1 MDAYTL
7 ADTEYLLSLYITCQ
21 STASGTIIIAPRD
34 YNNANGDSTDALA
47 LMRVRYSIPDGS
59 SIRIAWDNDA
69 GAPGTNW
76 LTLVGKSHGI
86 EGVPGGV
93 LTAEALETVTA
104 APPGP
109 TANWGRLHVTSDT
122 DTFLLVLH
130 FKKIGGYGG
139 YPAVRSDTEPMGVKT
154 LT

>member
-21 STASGTIIIAPRD
+21 STATGTIIIDPRD
-34 YNNANGDSTDALA
+34 YNNANGDNTDALA
-47 LMRVRYSIPDGS
+47 LMRVRYSIPDGN
-59 SIRIAWDNDA
+59 SIRIAWDDDA
-69 GAPGTNW
+69 GAAGVNW

-86 EGVPGGV
+86 EGVPGGM
-93 LTAEALETVTA
+93 LTAEALESEA
-104 APPGP
+104 IPGSP
-109 TANWGRLHVTSDT
+109 TTNWGRLHVTSDT

-139 YPAVRSDTEPMGVKT
+139 YPAVRSDTEPMGVKQ